1 MRPNWKEKLEHWKS
15 TPYQDF
21 CESNFNKIETYL
33 QKNYKISYNSICD
46 IGCGIASTP
55 IHFQKRYGSHLYLL
69 EGQGKEFYIPLKIIE
84 QEFIAQNIGQYTLLD
99 ISEPDWRKGL
109 KDVKVDLIL
118 SQLAV
123 GYHYSVE
130 HWLEEIKNMCHENT
144 KIFLNY
150 NFNFK
155 KDLLK
160 GVEIIQ
166 EVHNNGKYALV
177 EVRVI

>member
-1 MRPNWKEKLEHWKS
+1 MRANWKEKLEKWNAK
-15 TPYQDF
+15 PYQDF
-21 CESNFNKIETYL
+21 CESNFNILETYL

-69 EGQGKEFYIPLKIIE
+69 EGQGAHHYIPLKVVE
-84 QEFIAQNIGQYTLLD
+84 QQFIAQNIGAYTLLD

-109 KDVKVDLIL
+109 KDVKVDIIL

-123 GYHYSVE
+123 GYHYSVQE
-130 HWLEEIKNMCHENT
+130 WLEDIKGLSHSNT
-144 KIFLNY
+144 KIFLNC
-150 NFNFK
+150 NLTAK

-160 GVEIIQ
+160 GTEIIQ
-166 EVHNNGKYALV
+166 EVYNNGKYAIV